1 MLSAAIELEDAFERY
16 SEEDPHYLL
25 DLSERDGKGSPDA
38 DDWNNVRRF
47 SKFLQAFYDLTMH
60 ISGSLYVTSN
70 LFFHELVSVCI
81 LLKDLVSSDDPDM
94 CLMACRMKDKYE
106 KYWGDPEK
114 INLLI
119 FIVVVLDPRYKL
131 DYVEWMITEIYDSIG
146 ASKLV
151 KNVKE
156 ALNAL
161 YQDYRVSSYGDG
173 NKVET
178 ASSSDEKIPMSPKH
192 KKIEVLKNKYKK
204 HKCERDGDAKIELDK
219 YLEEDTAEDVDDFD
233 ILSWWKFN
241 CSRFPTVAKIARDV
255 LAVPVSTVASESAF
269 STGGRVLDQFRSS
282 LTPRV
287 VEGLVCAQNWLR
299 AAPFPSIEEC
309 LEEVEHLEE
318 EMKNMAIGDAKI
330 DEVVENT

>member
-1 MLSAAIELEDAFERY
+1 
-16 SEEDPHYLL
+16 
-25 DLSERDGKGSPDA
+25 
-38 DDWNNVRRF
+38 
-47 SKFLQAFYDLTMH
+47 MH

-70 LFFHELVSVCI
+70 LFFHELVSVSI
-81 LLKDLVSSDDPDM
+81 LLNDLVSSDDPDM

-119 FIVVVLDPRYKL
+119 FIAVVLDPRYKL
-131 DYVEWMITEIYDSIG
+131 DYVEWMINEIYNSIV

-156 ALNAL
+156 AMNAL
-161 YQDYRVSSYGDG
+161 YEDYCVSSYGDG

-178 ASSSDEKIPMSPKH
+178 ASSSDDKIPMSPKH

-204 HKCERDGDAKIELDK
+204 HKC
-219 YLEEDTAEDVDDFD
+219 
-233 ILSWWKFN
+233 
-241 CSRFPTVAKIARDV
+241 
-255 LAVPVSTVASESAF
+255 
-269 STGGRVLDQFRSS
+269 
-282 LTPRV
+282 
-287 VEGLVCAQNWLR
+287 LVCAQNWLR

-330 DEVVENT
+330 DEVVEILE